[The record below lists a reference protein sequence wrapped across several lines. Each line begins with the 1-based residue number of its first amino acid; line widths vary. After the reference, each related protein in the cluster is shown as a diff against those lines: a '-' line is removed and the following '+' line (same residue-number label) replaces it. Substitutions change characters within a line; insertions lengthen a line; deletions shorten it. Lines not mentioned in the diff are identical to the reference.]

1 MKAKNVEKCVDYWGN
16 YCRGNCVKH
25 KIASEEVVNVLN
37 NWYSAI
43 MKGEIQVALTLK
55 EDSERMLPDMEDN
68 ESVILYCQLIQLK
81 HRMLLQ
87 RMDENIDLPE
97 PVQENSSIDGVLEY
111 YYYFFKGIYE
121 AHSNQQ

>member
-1 MKAKNVEKCVDYWGN
+1 M
-16 YCRGNCVKH
+16 KH